1 MRSETPSSFRLLGG
15 AASAKP
21 VRVLVIGDVMIDIIV
36 KPEGPIERG
45 TEHTGDD
52 SAVARGIGRKPGGL
66 AGQPRQ

>member
-1 MRSETPSSFRLLGG
+1 
-15 AASAKP
+15 
-21 VRVLVIGDVMIDIIV
+21 VRVLVIGDVMIDVIV